1 MPRSGPRPQCWKVQG
16 EIPHQ
21 QYLAFLQM
29 RAQANYRKEQ
39 FELTFQDFQDLWAG
53 KWHRKGRGTLDYCL
67 TRDDF
72 NDSWNFI
79 NTVCVPRVDQLS
91 RQKQYKQ
98 DKRNGKKNV

>member
-39 FELTFQDFQDLWAG
+39 FELTFQDFQDLWEG

-72 NDSWNFI
+72 NLPWNFI